1 MKGSKSE
8 AVVDRI
14 EGDLAVVETEWRE
27 MVNIPLQYLPKGTRE
42 GNVIDITFRLNP
54 EKEKK
59 RRKDIIKLQQE
70 LLRRSKQ

>member
-42 GNVIDITFRLNP
+42 GNVVDITFRLNP

>member
-54 EKEKK
+54 EKENKK
-59 RRKDIIKLQQE
+59 RKDIIKLQQE

>member
-27 MVNIPLQYLPKGTRE
+27 MVNIPLQHLPKGTRE